1 LEHVKLDQASG
12 AALDKRPFHFLRIKK
27 LGASLSPY
35 DLGIF
40 FSPANPRPDA
50 EEPEEMKVSSLPAAE
65 VDRAVDLEE
74 ARRRQ
79 MLGARRFGVAFII
92 LGLGLVISVV
102 LATGIGRMD
111 ISWGAI
117 GSVLLGKLGFHHEA
131 VGRTTDVV
139 IWDIRLSRVVL
150 SGLVGASL
158 ATAGVIFQGL
168 LLNPL
173 ADPFTI
179 GVSTGAAFGV
189 ALLVTLGV
197 GGSFLG
203 LSPLPLGALAGALG
217 AMVVVLLLSREVGR
231 IRKETLILAGI
242 VVSTFLAALISLIK
256 SLDEES
262 LSAIVF
268 WIMGSLS
275 GRGWIHVGFILP
287 YLVVGLLLAATYHRE
302 LDIMALG
309 EEQSHH
315 LGVAVSRVRVNLL
328 LGASLLTAGAVSV
341 SGVIGFVGL
350 VVPHLVRV
358 LAGPSHGRL
367 LALSALTGALLLIW
381 ADVLARVV
389 LSSGQELPVGVVTAL
404 IGGPFFFYLL
414 KSRRSRGM
422 W

>member
-1 LEHVKLDQASG
+1 
-12 AALDKRPFHFLRIKK
+12 
-27 LGASLSPY
+27 
-35 DLGIF
+35 
-40 FSPANPRPDA
+40 
-50 EEPEEMKVSSLPAAE
+50 MKVSSLPAPDL
-65 VDRAVDLEE
+65 DRAVDLAE
-74 ARRRQ
+74 ARSRHQRES
-79 MLGARRFGVAFII
+79 RRFAAALII
-92 LGLGLVISVV
+92 MSLGLILSAV

-111 ISWGAI
+111 VGWGTIAA
-117 GSVLLGKLGFHHEA
+117 VALKKLGIHMA
-131 VGRTTDVV
+131 LVDRTTDVV

-150 SGLVGASL
+150 SGLVGAAL
-158 ATAGVIFQGL
+158 ATAGVIFQGI

-189 ALLVTLGV
+189 AVLVMAGV

-203 LSPLPLGALAGALG
+203 LSPLPLGALVG
-217 AMVVVLLLSREVGR
+217 AMGAMGAVLVLSRESGR

-242 VVSTFLAALISLIK
+242 VVSTFLSALISLIK

-268 WIMGSLS
+268 WIMGSFS
-275 GRGWIHVGFILP
+275 GRGWIHVGFLLP
-287 YLVVGLLLAATYHRE
+287 YLAAGLFLAALYHRE
-302 LDIMALG
+302 LDILALG

-315 LGVAVSRVRVNLL
+315 LGVAVSKVRLNLL
-328 LGASLLTAGAVSV
+328 VGASLLTAGAVSV
-341 SGVIGFVGL
+341 CGVIGFVGL

-367 LALSALTGALLLIW
+367 LALSAVTGALILIW
-381 ADVLARVV
+381 SDVLARVL

-404 IGGPFFFYLL
+404 LGGPFFFYLL

>member
-1 LEHVKLDQASG
+1 
-12 AALDKRPFHFLRIKK
+12 
-27 LGASLSPY
+27 
-35 DLGIF
+35 
-40 FSPANPRPDA
+40 
-50 EEPEEMKVSSLPAAE
+50 MKVSSLRAHDL
-65 VDRAVDLEE
+65 DRDADLAE
-74 ARRRQ
+74 ARSRH
-79 MLGARRFGVAFII
+79 LLATHRFAAAII
-92 LGLGLVISVV
+92 IMSLGLILSVV

-111 ISWGAI
+111 VGWGTIAA
-117 GSVLLGKLGFHHEA
+117 VALQKLGIHPAA
-131 VGRTTDVV
+131 VDRTTDVV

-150 SGLVGASL
+150 SGLVGAAL
-158 ATAGVIFQGL
+158 ATAGVIFQGI

-189 ALLVTLGV
+189 AVLVMAGV

-203 LSPLPLGALAGALG
+203 LSPLPLGALVGALG
-217 AMVVVLLLSREVGR
+217 AMLAVLVLSRESGR

-242 VVSTFLAALISLIK
+242 VVSTFLSALISLIK

-268 WIMGSLS
+268 WIMGSFS
-275 GRGWIHVGFILP
+275 GRGWIHVGFLLP
-287 YLVVGLLLAATYHRE
+287 YMAVGLFLAALYHRE
-302 LDIMALG
+302 LDILAMG

-315 LGVAVSRVRVNLL
+315 LGVAVSKVRLHLL
-328 LGASLLTAGAVSV
+328 VGASLLTAGAVSV

-367 LALSALTGALLLIW
+367 LALSAVTGALILIW
-381 ADVLARVV
+381 SDVLARV
-389 LSSGQELPVGVVTAL
+389 LLTSGQELPVGVVTAL
-404 IGGPFFFYLL
+404 LGGPFFFYLL

>member
-1 LEHVKLDQASG
+1 MKMSALPVPDLDRG
-12 AALDKRPFHFLRIKK
+12 A
-27 LGASLSPY
+27 
-35 DLGIF
+35 DL
-40 FSPANPRPDA
+40 
-50 EEPEEMKVSSLPAAE
+50 AA
-65 VDRAVDLEE
+65 
-74 ARRRQ
+74 ARSRRQ
-79 MLGARRFGVAFII
+79 EGARRFNLA
-92 LGLGLVISVV
+92 LLSLSLALAASVV

-111 ISWGAI
+111 IGWGNIMA
-117 GSVLLGKLGFHHEA
+117 VVLGKLGLSSAA

-189 ALLVTLGV
+189 AVLVTLGV

-203 LSPLPLGALAGALG
+203 LSPLPLGALVGALG
-217 AMVVVLLLSREVGR
+217 AMTAVLVLSREAGR

-242 VVSTFLAALISLIK
+242 VVSTFLSALISLVK

-268 WIMGSLS
+268 WIMGSFS
-275 GRGWIHVGFILP
+275 GRGWIHVGFLTP
-287 YLVVGLLLAATYHRE
+287 YLIFGLALAFMYHRE
-302 LDIMALG
+302 LDILALG

-315 LGVAVSRVRVNLL
+315 LGVAVSAVRLKLL
-328 LGASLLTAGAVSV
+328 LAASLLTAGAVSV

-367 LALSALTGALLLIW
+367 LALSALTGALILIW
-381 ADVLARVV
+381 ADVLSRILLA
-389 LSSGQELPVGVVTAL
+389 SGQELPVGVVTAL
-404 IGGPFFFYLL
+404 LGGPFFFYLL
-414 KSRRSRGM
+414 KSRRSKGM

>member
-1 LEHVKLDQASG
+1 
-12 AALDKRPFHFLRIKK
+12 
-27 LGASLSPY
+27 
-35 DLGIF
+35 
-40 FSPANPRPDA
+40 
-50 EEPEEMKVSSLPAAE
+50 MKESSLPA
-65 VDRAVDLEE
+65 DDLNRPADLAE
-74 ARRRQ
+74 ARRRHK
-79 MLGARRFGVAFII
+79 LGARRFAIAFTA
-92 LGLGLVISVV
+92 LSLGLVGSVA

-111 ISWGAI
+111 VGWGAI
-117 GSVLLGKLGFHHEA
+117 AAVVLGKLGLHTGA
-131 VGRTTDVV
+131 VDRTTEVV
-139 IWDIRLSRVVL
+139 IWGIRLSRVVL

-173 ADPFTI
+173 ADPFTL

-189 ALLVTLGV
+189 ALLVMLGV

-217 AMVVVLLLSREVGR
+217 AMAAVMVLSRESGR

-268 WIMGSLS
+268 WIMGSFS
-275 GRGWIHVGFILP
+275 GRGWIHVGFLLP
-287 YLVVGLLLAATYHRE
+287 YLAAGLALGAIYHRE
-302 LDIMALG
+302 LDILALG

-315 LGVAVSRVRVNLL
+315 LGVAVSAVRLKLL

-367 LALSALTGALLLIW
+367 LALSAATGALILIW
-381 ADVLARVV
+381 ADVLART
-389 LSSGQELPVGVVTAL
+389 LLASGQELPVGVVSAL
-404 IGGPFFFYLL
+404 LGGPFFFYLL

>member
-1 LEHVKLDQASG
+1 
-12 AALDKRPFHFLRIKK
+12 
-27 LGASLSPY
+27 
-35 DLGIF
+35 
-40 FSPANPRPDA
+40 
-50 EEPEEMKVSSLPAAE
+50 MKVSSLPGT
-65 VDRAVDLEE
+65 DLERTDDLVE
-74 ARRRQ
+74 ARNRHK
-79 MLGARRFGVAFII
+79 LGARRFGIALII
-92 LGLGLVISVV
+92 LSLGLVASVA

-111 ISWGAI
+111 VGWSTIGA
-117 GSVLLGKLGFHHEA
+117 VVLGKLGLLSGA
-131 VGRTTDVV
+131 ADRTTDVV

-189 ALLVTLGV
+189 AVLVTLGV

-203 LSPLPLGALAGALG
+203 LSPLPLGALAGALA
-217 AMVVVLLLSREVGR
+217 AMLAVLVLSREAGR

-242 VVSTFLAALISLIK
+242 VVSTFLSALISLVK

-268 WIMGSLS
+268 WIMGSFS
-275 GRGWIHVGFILP
+275 GRGWIHVGFLLP
-287 YLVVGLLLAATYHRE
+287 YLAAGLALAFVYHRE

-315 LGVAVSRVRVNLL
+315 LGVAVSRVRVKLL
-328 LGASLLTAGAVSV
+328 FGASLLTAGAVSV

-367 LALSALTGALLLIW
+367 LALSALTGALIVIW
-381 ADVLARVV
+381 ADVLARV
-389 LSSGQELPVGVVTAL
+389 LLASGQELPVGVVTAL
-404 IGGPFFFYLL
+404 LGGPFFFYLL

>member
-1 LEHVKLDQASG
+1 
-12 AALDKRPFHFLRIKK
+12 
-27 LGASLSPY
+27 
-35 DLGIF
+35 
-40 FSPANPRPDA
+40 
-50 EEPEEMKVSSLPAAE
+50 MKVSSLPAAE
-65 VDRAVDLEE
+65 VERAVDLEE

-79 MLGARRFGVAFII
+79 ILGTRRFGIAFI
-92 LGLGLVISVV
+92 LLSLGLVISVV
-102 LATGIGRMD
+102 LATGIGRID
-111 ISWGAI
+111 IGWGAI
-117 GSVLLGKLGFHHEA
+117 ASVVLGKLGFHGEA

-189 ALLVTLGV
+189 ALLITLGV

-203 LSPLPLGALAGALG
+203 LSPLPLGALMGALG
-217 AMVVVLLLSREVGR
+217 AMVAVLLLSREVGR

-287 YLVVGLLLAATYHRE
+287 YLAAGLLLGAIYHRE

-367 LALSALTGALLLIW
+367 LALSALTGALLMIW

-389 LSSGQELPVGVVTAL
+389 LPGGQELPVGVVTAL

>member
-1 LEHVKLDQASG
+1 
-12 AALDKRPFHFLRIKK
+12 
-27 LGASLSPY
+27 
-35 DLGIF
+35 
-40 FSPANPRPDA
+40 
-50 EEPEEMKVSSLPAAE
+50 MKVNSLPATDL
-65 VDRAVDLEE
+65 DRAVDLAE
-74 ARRRQ
+74 ARSRQ
-79 MLGARRFGVAFII
+79 KLGARRFGVALIA
-92 LGLGLVISVV
+92 LSLGLVVSVV
-102 LATGIGRMD
+102 LATGIGRMEVG
-111 ISWGAI
+111 WGTIWAVI
-117 GSVLLGKLGFHHEA
+117 LGKLGFQAGA
-131 VGRTTDVV
+131 VDRTTDVV
-139 IWDIRLSRVVL
+139 IWGIRLSRVVL

-189 ALLVTLGV
+189 ALLVMLGV

-217 AMVVVLLLSREVGR
+217 AMVAVLILSREAGR

-268 WIMGSLS
+268 WIMGSFS
-275 GRGWIHVGFILP
+275 GRGWIHVGFLLP
-287 YLVVGLLLAATYHRE
+287 YLAAGLVLAFVYHRE

-350 VVPHLVRV
+350 VVPHLVRA

-367 LALSALTGALLLIW
+367 LALSAATGALILIW
-381 ADVLARVV
+381 ADVLART
-389 LSSGQELPVGVVTAL
+389 LLASGQELPVGVVTAL
-404 IGGPFFFYLL
+404 LGGPFFFYLL

>member
-1 LEHVKLDQASG
+1 MKAS
-12 AALDKRPFHFLRIKK
+12 
-27 LGASLSPY
+27 SLSTE
-35 DLGIF
+35 DL
-40 FSPANPRPDA
+40 
-50 EEPEEMKVSSLPAAE
+50 
-65 VDRAVDLEE
+65 DRAVDLAE
-74 ARRRQ
+74 ARSRQ
-79 MLGARRFGVAFII
+79 KLGARRFGVALII
-92 LGLGLVISVV
+92 LSLGLIVSVV

-111 ISWGAI
+111 IGWGAI
-117 GSVLLGKLGFHHEA
+117 ASVILGKLGFHSEA

-150 SGLVGASL
+150 SGLVGAAL

-217 AMVVVLLLSREVGR
+217 AMVAVLILSREAGR

-242 VVSTFLAALISLIK
+242 VVSTFLSALISLIK

-268 WIMGSLS
+268 WIMGSFS
-275 GRGWIHVGFILP
+275 GRGWIHVGFLLP
-287 YLVVGLLLAATYHRE
+287 YLAAGLVLAFVYHRE

-367 LALSALTGALLLIW
+367 LALSAATGALILIW
-381 ADVLARVV
+381 ADVLART
-389 LSSGQELPVGVVTAL
+389 LLASGQELPVGVVTAL
-404 IGGPFFFYLL
+404 LGGPFFFYLL
-414 KSRRSRGM
+414 RSRRTRGM